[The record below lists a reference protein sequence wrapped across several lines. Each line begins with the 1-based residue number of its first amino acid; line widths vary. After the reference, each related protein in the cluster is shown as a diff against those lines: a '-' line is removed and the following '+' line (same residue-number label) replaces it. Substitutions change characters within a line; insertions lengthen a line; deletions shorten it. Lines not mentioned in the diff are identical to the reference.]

1 MANGCVGTMTRM
13 RWLQPIARAG
23 AALRKLRRHVWQ
35 TDRTRLGSGA
45 AIVNRLFRTLT
56 WTARGL
62 VRDRLSMRAA
72 ALTYYTIFSL
82 VPVLILIIWIG
93 KALHLSPRLVGLLAP
108 ARGGPLVG
116 DQLLR
121 SGISAMVQTVE
132 RAARTTDGVIGV
144 AGVVYAAARLLRN
157 MEQNLNAIAGSG
169 RRRRRYVRLLG
180 YVVLLLLPVATFV
193 VAAGLAAAPT
203 LVDSPAVRSVL
214 QAVRKAVPAGAG
226 LVLLAIWCGLT
237 ALYATAARAG
247 LQLRS
252 CAVGAAVATVLLVGV
267 LWAFVRFQIGAAR
280 VGTVQ
285 SGLSAGPVFLLL
297 VYSSW
302 YVTLV
307 GAEVAVGNDVDRTLA
322 RGAYAWRLDAVGQSW
337 AALAVMAAVARAMAR
352 NAAAAPGAKE
362 LAGEIKLF
370 PGVVDSLCGL
380 LVARGLLIETD
391 PAQYRLS
398 RPAADI
404 AVHDIVDAVNR
415 DPALD
420 ASRDRLARTLRPC
433 GHAGATAQS
442 TEETT
447 LDHLAMP

>member
-1 MANGCVGTMTRM
+1 
-13 RWLQPIARAG
+13 
-23 AALRKLRRHVWQ
+23 
-35 TDRTRLGSGA
+35 
-45 AIVNRLFRTLT
+45 
-56 WTARGL
+56 
-62 VRDRLSMRAA
+62 
-72 ALTYYTIFSL
+72 
-82 VPVLILIIWIG
+82 
-93 KALHLSPRLVGLLAP
+93 
-108 ARGGPLVG
+108 
-116 DQLLR
+116 
-121 SGISAMVQTVE
+121 
-132 RAARTTDGVIGV
+132 
-144 AGVVYAAARLLRN
+144 
-157 MEQNLNAIAGSG
+157 
-169 RRRRRYVRLLG
+169 
-180 YVVLLLLPVATFV
+180 
-193 VAAGLAAAPT
+193 
-203 LVDSPAVRSVL
+203 
-214 QAVRKAVPAGAG
+214 RKAVPAGAG

-352 NAAAAPGAKE
+352 NAAAAPGAKD

-420 ASRDRLARTLRPC
+420 AGASGFALKTDGAEALIGALALLQTGTQYLAPSLAERLQAARARRQQQNDLLAVLSPREREIFRLAAQCLKAREIAKELCIARKTADTHLNHIYHKLSLRSMAELVRLAANLGMMDNGRTPSSVV
-433 GHAGATAQS
+433 ADAV
-442 TEETT
+442 
-447 LDHLAMP
+447 